1 LGSQR
6 HAHANHASPAVFLV
20 CFALA
25 SAGTLIFSCIPIA
38 ASWDIKIAELPTTK
52 CFPNHVFASIGV
64 FNSVINIVT
73 DFCFSLIP
81 IPIIVKLQVNTRTK
95 ITLAAILSLGLV
107 ACSAGIVKAHLQATF
122 FSNHDP
128 WWNDSFELWYMLEL
142 CLGIIAASLPS
153 LKPLFASLL
162 STTKTALGL
171 SSSGKKTGGAS
182 AYPGLSQ
189 ASGYRRQYDPR
200 NFNEILSDVD
210 MDDMKPKASNTIVV
224 EARATTDPITKRS
237 KQKGGG
243 GYNVRI
249 TSRDLTMS
257 RRSEEE
263 RSWEDGPDISRNDS
277 EERLHSPPLPLSGPG
292 ILRTMEVS
300 RTSEA
305 VRR

>member
-1 LGSQR
+1 MSI
-6 HAHANHASPAVFLV
+6 AVFLI
-20 CFALA
+20 CFGLA

-38 ASWDIKIAELPTTK
+38 ASWDANLAALPTTK
-52 CFPNHVFASIGV
+52 CFSHHVFASIGV

-73 DFCFSLIP
+73 DFCFALIP
-81 IPIIVKLQVNTRTK
+81 IPIIVNLQINTRTK

-128 WWNDSFELWYMLEL
+128 WWNDSFELWFMLEL

-153 LKPLFASLL
+153 LKPLFSSIL
-162 STTKTALGL
+162 STTRTALGL
-171 SSSGKKTGGAS
+171 SSSGKKTGGPS

-210 MDDMKPKASNTIVV
+210 MEDLKAKSANTIVV
-224 EARATTDPITKRS
+224 ETHAAADAAPKKT

-243 GYNVRI
+243 RYNVRI
-249 TSRDLTMS
+249 TSRDMTMS

-277 EERLHSPPLPLSGPG
+277 EERLHSPPLGLNGPG
-292 ILRTMEVS
+292 IIRTMEIS